1 MTTTLQS
8 PTDHAALR
16 DAANQHL
23 FVGMNNAAQL
33 TEEGGPLVMESAE
46 GIYVTA
52 MDGKKYIDG
61 ISGMYFRNVGHGRE
75 EIARAVYE
83 QLATISMNVYAGATP
98 ATIELAVKLAEIT
111 PGDLTRTFFCQGG
124 SEANES
130 SLKLAQAYHVR
141 RRSERAQGS

>member
-1 MTTTLQS
+1 
-8 PTDHAALR
+8 
-16 DAANQHL
+16 
-23 FVGMNNAAQL
+23 MNNAAQL

-83 QLATISMNVYAGATP
+83 QLSTISMNVYAGATP

-124 SEANES
+124 TRLLTFFKRNSHQINN
-130 SLKLAQAYHVR
+130 LRFNRGKKLDTVCYT
-141 RRSERAQGS
+141 